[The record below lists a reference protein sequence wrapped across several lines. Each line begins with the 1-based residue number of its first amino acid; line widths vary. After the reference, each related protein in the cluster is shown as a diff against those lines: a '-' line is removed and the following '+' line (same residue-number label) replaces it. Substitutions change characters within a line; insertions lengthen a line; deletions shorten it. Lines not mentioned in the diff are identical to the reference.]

1 MTSAI
6 EYVVFALK
14 EKYPCGKTK
23 KQEEKKY
30 REEVKKE
37 TIYWLCASINDSFR
51 HTFGYL
57 DEEYLFSFARMM
69 SVREEDFW

>member
-6 EYVVFALK
+6 EYVVYALK